1 MYDLTLKNTFT
12 IVNGNIE
19 FDLRSEI
26 FAMDKMTFAFHGM
39 IIVYNCKHYIETF
52 AKEIG
57 F

>member
-1 MYDLTLKNTFT
+1 MYDLTLKNTFA

-19 FDLRSEI
+19 FGFRSEI